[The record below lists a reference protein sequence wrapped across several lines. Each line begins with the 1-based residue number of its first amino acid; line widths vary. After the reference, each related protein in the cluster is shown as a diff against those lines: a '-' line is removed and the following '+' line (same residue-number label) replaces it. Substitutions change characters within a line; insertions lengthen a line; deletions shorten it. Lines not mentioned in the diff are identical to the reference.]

1 MRSYECSSWKYVNWV
16 WCIEVQLETC
26 RLQIVHCAVPMGT
39 FFWQTL
45 LIPLSGSLSQP
56 SKQVLLR
63 WIRRRW
69 ACNMFHTSVTWWHP
83 CFSQDT
89 WDGLATVCT
98 IFGRVRIQI
107 WYLDVERNV
116 DTYFMQFVSKP
127 YAQSFW
133 IILVLVSISNL
144 VTSWKPV
151 KVGRKPWRSD
161 IWPAWF
167 APALVPWQ
175 LNKSFK
181 RESYQNDYLATGN
194 QKVSQQCYGVSVFF
208 GWGAGVWTR
217 SSNQG
222 SFSHNWKT
230 AKLWNHPGY
239 QGSILRK
246 SNMFVQKICTT
257 YHPPQLM
264 SHQGIFPSWDSWLW
278 ILIFY
283 LGWLVDPAC
292 SVLSLFILRF

>member
-89 WDGLATVCT
+89 WDGLGTVCT

-133 IILVLVSISNL
+133 IILVLVSGHFL
-144 VTSWKPV
+144 ETCQ
-151 KVGRKPWRSD
+151 GRSETM
-161 IWPAWF
+161 A
-167 APALVPWQ
+167 
-175 LNKSFK
+175 K
-181 RESYQNDYLATGN
+181 RHLTGMIRPGSSPLAIE
-194 QKVSQQCYGVSVFF
+194 QE
-208 GWGAGVWTR
+208 
-217 SSNQG
+217 
-222 SFSHNWKT
+222 
-230 AKLWNHPGY
+230 L
-239 QGSILRK
+239 
-246 SNMFVQKICTT
+246 
-257 YHPPQLM
+257 
-264 SHQGIFPSWDSWLW
+264 
-278 ILIFY
+278 
-283 LGWLVDPAC
+283 
-292 SVLSLFILRF
+292 